1 MVAIFNR
8 RPEASSISSAE
19 TLPARRRRPRPG
31 FAKLCLNACLTGI
44 SICHRPADPAPPGPT
59 PVCEPPGS
67 GPETMRGLG
76 GRTEPRVYEYHR
88 AAWLSKNPGGKAS
101 RAEAD
106 VQYFK
111 ATRRI
116 YRCEDSLGDQFSHV
130 AACCSDV
137 RSNWLRPG
145 VSFRRPASAR

>member
-1 MVAIFNR
+1 
-8 RPEASSISSAE
+8 
-19 TLPARRRRPRPG
+19 
-31 FAKLCLNACLTGI
+31 
-44 SICHRPADPAPPGPT
+44 
-59 PVCEPPGS
+59 
-67 GPETMRGLG
+67 MRGLG

>member
-1 MVAIFNR
+1 
-8 RPEASSISSAE
+8 
-19 TLPARRRRPRPG
+19 
-31 FAKLCLNACLTGI
+31 
-44 SICHRPADPAPPGPT
+44 
-59 PVCEPPGS
+59 
-67 GPETMRGLG
+67 MRGLG

-116 YRCEDSLGDQFSHV
+116 HRCEDPHERIPHDTKAG
-130 AACCSDV
+130 
-137 RSNWLRPG
+137 N
-145 VSFRRPASAR
+145 